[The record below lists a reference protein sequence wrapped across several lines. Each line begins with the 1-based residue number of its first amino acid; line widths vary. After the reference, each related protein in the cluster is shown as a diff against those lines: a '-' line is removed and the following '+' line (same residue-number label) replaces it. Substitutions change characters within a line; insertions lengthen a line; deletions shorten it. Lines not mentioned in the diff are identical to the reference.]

1 MDISTKGVWLRRIMT
16 KGQGERVST
25 YTDDSNVALLVY
37 FKNWR
42 GCTNEFCFFF
52 QSESDVGCKCSLSM
66 VTVDCTIAYIAQ
78 CSIRGR

>member
-25 YTDDSNVALLVY
+25 YIDDSNVALLVS

-52 QSESDVGCKCSLSM
+52 SLR
-66 VTVDCTIAYIAQ
+66 VTLDASAVCPW
-78 CSIRGR
+78 